1 MKKLL
6 SFAGIAAIV
15 AVLGHWFAVRGKKTG
30 TASFLQA

>member
-15 AVLGHWFAVRGKKTG
+15 AVLGHWFAVHGKKADTV
-30 TASFLQA
+30 SVR